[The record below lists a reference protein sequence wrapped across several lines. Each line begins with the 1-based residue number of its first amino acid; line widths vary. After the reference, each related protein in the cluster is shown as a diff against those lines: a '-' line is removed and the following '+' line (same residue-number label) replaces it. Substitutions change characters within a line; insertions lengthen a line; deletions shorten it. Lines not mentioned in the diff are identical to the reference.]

1 MLGGVTTGLG
11 VMLALFINQD
21 AVGQPKQGG
30 TLTVPI
36 ITQTFVEDFNP
47 YSGAQGDLV
56 TGTMFEPLWVLNT
69 LKGEIDWR
77 LAEGFELSLI
87 HI

>member
-1 MLGGVTTGLG
+1 MSIEKIRISVKRIELVKMLGGVTTGLG

-47 YSGAQGDLV
+47 YSGAQG
-56 TGTMFEPLWVLNT
+56 
-69 LKGEIDWR
+69 
-77 LAEGFELSLI
+77 LSLI
-87 HI
+87 HISEPTRPY